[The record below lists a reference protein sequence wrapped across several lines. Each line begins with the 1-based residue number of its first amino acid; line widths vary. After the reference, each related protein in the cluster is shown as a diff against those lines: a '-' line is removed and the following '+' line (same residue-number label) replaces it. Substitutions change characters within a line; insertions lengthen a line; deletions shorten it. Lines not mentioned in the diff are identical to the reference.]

1 MHVKMVLSNKMM
13 QAIQNAQ
20 CELLPGIILIMLLIF
35 VVEKLVQLKNEN
47 LF

>member
-13 QAIQNAQ
+13 QAIHNAQ
-20 CELLPGIILIMLLIF
+20 CELLLGIILIMLLIF